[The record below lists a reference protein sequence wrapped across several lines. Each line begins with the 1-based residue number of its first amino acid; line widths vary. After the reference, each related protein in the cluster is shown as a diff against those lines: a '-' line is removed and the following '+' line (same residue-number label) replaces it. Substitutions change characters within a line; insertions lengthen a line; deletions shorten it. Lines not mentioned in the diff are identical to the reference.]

1 MSARGTSSAR
11 WCLPLVRRLPFGLAL
26 LAVLG
31 AAAGT
36 RADPGGERPWPAEW
50 PIVLPPARGPFS
62 VEVPRPPAP
71 STRAAGRVLEII
83 ERIRASV
90 RDTRYQHHLVV
101 RERSGVYRWDCSLM
115 VGWVLQRA
123 SPGSMRHLASTS
135 RPLAE
140 HFVRTIERAP
150 TGRFARGWQRLDDI
164 REVRAGDVFAWRRP
178 PGFPSRNTGH
188 VGFALEAP
196 RRVHGMPNGWAI
208 RVADATGSGHEN
220 DTRPW
225 PGDGGFGMGTL
236 VFLTDAQGRGTHYG
250 WFGTRSSGYVVTPIL
265 FGRVGP

>member
-11 WCLPLVRRLPFGLAL
+11 WCLPLVRRLPFALAL

-188 VGFALEAP
+188 VGFALEAA